1 MNVLIMRSL
10 MNKESILKKIKH
22 PYFARKV
29 KTELLSQFNHE
40 LIQKPRLFFAQNA
53 KGKPYILTY
62 EAFINAHPDK
72 DEEDFWDLQSQ
83 GYEDYDEFH
92 YDPDAQYYRRDTF
105 LTGAAVTS
113 VVLKLLTGEETKI
126 NDIDLFYYE
135 FQARTNSAAEHE
147 RYNNLQGED
156 ACYHINKVKEIG
168 KLNLIKINIEDN
180 FSWLRLIQT
189 FDLNYPQV
197 GVVLHSGEL
206 IFTDEFI
213 DFILTKTIKVA
224 KNFDDDFP
232 LTSYIRAI
240 HKSSDFNAKFYTMDV
255 IKPYLAMDLGEEVFK
270 NKKHE
275 FDVTCDRD
283 QADNEE
289 VVLVTK
295 KRFMHWV
302 ENPNMVPYMTPE
314 LIDQPK
320 DSKEEVIGKLKIS
333 LPSEPW
339 VEVCQAVYG
348 LNTHNES
355 SYSRPSLSGF
365 LNSLQ
370 EVIPNFYN
378 LKSSQAQRLKILIS
392 SQLLKIKN
400 SKGDGYQWSN
410 LIKSNPNILK
420 EDFSVKQLENLTTY
434 AQAHGQFFQNFNWFL
449 LNNNY
454 SLGEVLELHNH
465 LKNWD
470 MMVLG
475 TLEAVD
481 FQGSNFNN
489 QMKYRYDINY
499 NSTFPEYHHV
509 IMAVLKKDF
518 PLIKKEAEKIFLENL
533 AKNFLVKPLNISP
546 FAKYVKEITQADKL
560 FQEAKRMN
568 HCVSGF
574 TDKIKRQ
581 ESKIFHIEING
592 HHSTLELEIKIYN
605 PNKKKFVFKHRH
617 SRYQDTY
624 EEALPT
630 KPSKT
635 GTKIIKRRIT
645 LAQREKCQMRKMY
658 IWKQHQAHSNQ
669 NPHYLNNVIA
679 KKLTDY
685 LNQYQ
690 QDYIIE
696 IKK

>member
-1 MNVLIMRSL
+1 MNVLTTRNL
-10 MNKESILKKIKH
+10 MNKEQLLKKLKH

-29 KTELLSQFNHE
+29 KSNLLEKFNHE
-40 LIQKPRLFFAQNA
+40 LIQKPRLYFAQNA
-53 KGKPYILTY
+53 KGQPYILTY
-62 EAFINAHPDK
+62 EAFKNAHPDK
-72 DEEDFWDLQSQ
+72 DEEDFWGLQSQ
-83 GYEDYDEFH
+83 GYEAYDEFH
-92 YDPDAQYYRRDTF
+92 YDSNAQYYRRDTF

-113 VVLKLLTGEETKI
+113 IVLKLLTGEETKI

-135 FQARTNSAAEHE
+135 FQARTNADAEHE

-156 ACYHINKVKEIG
+156 ACYHIHKVKEIG

-206 IFTDEFI
+206 IFTDDFI
-213 DFILTKTIKVA
+213 DFLLTKTIKIA
-224 KNFDDDFP
+224 KDFDDDFP

-270 NKKHE
+270 NKKTE
-275 FDVTCDRD
+275 FEVTSDRD
-283 QADNEE
+283 NADNEE

-295 KRFMHWV
+295 KRFLHWAA
-302 ENPNMVPYMTPE
+302 NPHMVPFITPSLNLE
-314 LIDQPK
+314 PQ
-320 DSKEEVIGKLKIS
+320 KEKEDIIGKFTVH
-333 LPSEPW
+333 LPKEPW
-339 VEVCQAVYG
+339 VDVCQAVYG
-348 LNTHNES
+348 LSTNNEN

-365 LNSLQ
+365 LQSLEQ
-370 EVIPNFYN
+370 VIPNFYN
-378 LKSSQAQRLKILIS
+378 LKSSQAYRLKTLICS
-392 SQLLKIKN
+392 EILKIKN
-400 SKGDGYQWSN
+400 PKGDGYQWSL
-410 LIKSNPNILK
+410 LIKSNPNFLK
-420 EDFSVKQLENLTTY
+420 EDFSLKQLESLKPY
-434 AQAHGQFFQNFNWFL
+434 AQAHIQFFQNFNWFL

-454 SLGEVLELHNH
+454 SLGELLELHNH

-475 TLEAVD
+475 TLESVD
-481 FQGSNFNN
+481 FQGSDFNSN
-489 QMKYRYDINY
+489 MKYRYDINY
-499 NSTFPEYHHV
+499 NSNFPSYHHV

-518 PLIKKEAEKIFLENL
+518 ALIKKEAEKIFLENL
-533 AKNFLVKPLNISP
+533 AKNFLVTPLHIAP
-546 FAKYVKEITQADKL
+546 FSKYVKEITQADKL

-581 ESKIFHIEING
+581 ECRIFHIEING
-592 HHSTLELEIKIYN
+592 NHSTLELEIKTYN

-624 EEALPT
+624 EESIVQ
-630 KPSKT
+630 KPKKQVT
-635 GTKIIKRRIT
+635 EIIKRRFT
-645 LAQREKCQMRKMY
+645 LAQREKCQNKTIY
-658 IWKQHQAHSNQ
+658 IWKQHQGHSNQ
-669 NPHYLNNVIA
+669 SPHGLNNLIA

-690 QDYIIE
+690 QDYKIE
-696 IKK
+696 LKK